1 MKQIF
6 DENESKIMKN
16 VTSFSKCYYFAQAQ
30 SVLIQ
35 ELFLYRNISHWDLKE
50 FKTKLVLLKET
61 FLLLDF
67 SF

>member
-30 SVLIQ
+30 SVQIQ
-35 ELFLYRNISHWDLKE
+35 ELLLYRNISHWDLKE
-50 FKTKLVLLKET
+50 FKTK
-61 FLLLDF
+61 
-67 SF
+67 